1 MDISFWSK
9 LGIKTQVKQ
18 ERIQFWDRIRKKY
31 IYDSPEERV
40 RQYLILWLHQEKQ
53 VPESL
58 IAVEKKLVVFNRDK
72 RFDLL
77 VFNRKGKP
85 ILLVETKRP
94 EEKLSQN
101 TFIQISTYNQ
111 ALRVPYLL
119 IYNGKE
125 MAAAFVDFESK
136 QVERL
141 EEIPGFHI
149 MNSYPVQ

>member
-1 MDISFWSK
+1 
-9 LGIKTQVKQ
+9 
-18 ERIQFWDRIRKKY
+18 
-31 IYDSPEERV
+31 
-40 RQYLILWLHQEKQ
+40 
-53 VPESL
+53 
-58 IAVEKKLVVFNRDK
+58 LVVFNRDK